1 MIDLYCGTTFT
12 DSMQDEDEYRV
23 HCDAEKNIRKL
34 YSDYKELQFVNASFT
49 SSSIDSPSFLQQ
61 WVDLARYTGLQIQKK
76 EAIKDQVANTSD
88 VPLLECSATQI
99 NNTDESNN
107 QVQLLECSTTKIN
120 NMDENNNQSGDTPT

>member
-1 MIDLYCGTTFT
+1 M
-12 DSMQDEDEYRV
+12 
-23 HCDAEKNIRKL
+23 
-34 YSDYKELQFVNASFT
+34 NASFK
-49 SSSIDSPSFLQQ
+49 SSSIDIPSFLQQ

-76 EAIKDQVANTSD
+76 EAIKDQVASTSD

-99 NNTDESNN
+99 NNMDESNN